1 MKDDSNNIA
10 DNLRDYIQGFYDNAR
25 EILESFD
32 LYAQIERLDKANL
45 LYLIVSRFAEDIDLH
60 PDRVSNNKMG
70 YIFEELIRKF
80 SEISNE
86 TAGEHFTPREVIR
99 LMVDLIFSHNMQKIR
114 EPGFMV
120 KLFDPAVGTGGMLSA
135 AIEYARE
142 LNEKAIIEVYGEE
155 INNPDAS
162 VEVCCSY
169 KVVAVGFNTLC
180 YDAER
185 RRKSSGIKPS
195 ARIKN

>member
-162 VEVCCSY
+162 VEVL
-169 KVVAVGFNTLC
+169 NPPH
-180 YDAER
+180 E
-185 RRKSSGIKPS
+185 
-195 ARIKN
+195 